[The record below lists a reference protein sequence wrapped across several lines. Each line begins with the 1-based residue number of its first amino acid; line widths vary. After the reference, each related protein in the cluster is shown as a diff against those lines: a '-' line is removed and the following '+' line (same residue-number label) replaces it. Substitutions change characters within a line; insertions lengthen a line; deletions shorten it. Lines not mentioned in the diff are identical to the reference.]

1 MQTRKRNQ
9 PFALLMLSL
18 PSEKIDTLCLLVQR
32 IVEENKVLFIDD
44 VEFFVFLFAFNE
56 LPRWDHCEI
65 NLGAEEWDHCGWGP
79 VRETEG
85 SQRSHY
91 DSQHSL

>member
-44 VEFFVFLFAFNE
+44 VEFFVFLFGTEVLMNC
-56 LPRWDHCEI
+56 HIEI
-65 NLGAEEWDHCGWGP
+65 T
-79 VRETEG
+79 VK
-85 SQRSHY
+85 SI
-91 DSQHSL
+91 

>member
-44 VEFFVFLFAFNE
+44 VEFFVFLFGT
-56 LPRWDHCEI
+56 EI
-65 NLGAEEWDHCGWGP
+65 LMSCHVEIT
-79 VRETEG
+79 VK
-85 SQRSHY
+85 SI
-91 DSQHSL
+91 

>member
-44 VEFFVFLFAFNE
+44 VKIFVFLFGTEVLMNC
-56 LPRWDHCEI
+56 HIEI
-65 NLGAEEWDHCGWGP
+65 T
-79 VRETEG
+79 VK
-85 SQRSHY
+85 SI
-91 DSQHSL
+91 